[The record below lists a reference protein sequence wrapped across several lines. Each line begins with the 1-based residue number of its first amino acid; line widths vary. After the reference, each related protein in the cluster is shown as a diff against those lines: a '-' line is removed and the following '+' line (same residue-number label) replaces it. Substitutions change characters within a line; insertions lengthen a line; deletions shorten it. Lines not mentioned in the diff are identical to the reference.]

1 MLLGQ
6 RMFGWIAIMET
17 RQLLEKLDK
26 CSQQQQTEIMQWK
39 SQITVVLIPSA
50 CTPIV
55 TVSLEDLDALGD
67 VTVYPNPVD
76 NIVNVEL
83 GSLESASV
91 RLLDV
96 NGKVLFLNENV
107 NNSVYTF
114 EMNQE
119 PGVYFVEVSTNNNVK
134 RFKVVKN

>member
-1 MLLGQ
+1 
-6 RMFGWIAIMET
+6 MET

-96 NGKVLFLNENV
+96 NGKVLFLNIYADPSQVHDWPEFFEAIARLRQFNV
-107 NNSVYTF
+107 DSFFDAKSAFIV
-114 EMNQE
+114 
-119 PGVYFVEVSTNNNVK
+119 
-134 RFKVVKN
+134 